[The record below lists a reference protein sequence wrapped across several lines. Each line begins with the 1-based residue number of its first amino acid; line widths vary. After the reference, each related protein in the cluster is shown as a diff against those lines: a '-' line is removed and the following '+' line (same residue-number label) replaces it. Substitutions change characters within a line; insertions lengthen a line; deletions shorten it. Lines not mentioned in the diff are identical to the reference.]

1 MRMQPA
7 HGRGVA
13 AALAAV
19 LTWSAV
25 LAAEPPVLSLSE
37 AIEQALAQ
45 NPTQSSRRLEV
56 ERAAEEQDVARGG
69 RWPTVDLKSSATRYG
84 YPSLVVPI
92 REIGVFPPLDDT
104 IYDIGVALALPL
116 YTGGRIAQGVVVADL
131 GKEIAVE
138 TERLGRQELT
148 FNVSS
153 VYLKILHL
161 GELDQAYAARIA
173 SLEAQ
178 ERRVQLLVK
187 VGKAPR
193 LDLLKTQV
201 LLTKA
206 RHDRLKIRHSRQE
219 AYTLLYNLLGSERPR
234 TETPLVAYAAGT
246 EPAWTLE
253 ALKRAAH
260 AQRPEIRISGDQ
272 LATREAQ
279 VEIARAARRPDVAL
293 VGAYRER
300 AGSDTEFLD
309 DWSVGVQLSLPLFD
323 GGVRAS
329 RVQQAALGREQAA
342 QAAEQTRLDVDK
354 QVEDAWNRHREA
366 LSRLDVTA
374 RSVQEAEEALA
385 IERLRYEQGVGLVTD
400 LLGAETSL
408 LTAQADR
415 LQAEFDLIVARVEVL
430 RASGQASA
438 EQVLALVAARPDT
451 ATERPVP

>member
-1 MRMQPA
+1 MSKRLR
-7 HGRGVA
+7 HGRAVVVGLA
-13 AALAAV
+13 AAFTWVTAQAAQ
-19 LTWSAV
+19 
-25 LAAEPPVLSLSE
+25 PPVLSLPE

-45 NPTQSSRRLEV
+45 NPTQSSRRLDV
-56 ERAAEEQDVARGG
+56 ERAAEEQDIARGG
-69 RWPTVDLKSSATRYG
+69 RLPTVDLKSSATRYG

-116 YTGGRIAQGVVVADL
+116 YTGGRLSQGIVVADL
-131 GKEIAVE
+131 GKNIAVE

-161 GELDQAYAARIA
+161 ADLDQAYAARIA

-206 RHDRLKIRHSRQE
+206 RHDRLKIQHSRQE
-219 AYTLLYNLLGSERPR
+219 AYTLLYNLLGSSRPQE
-234 TETPLVAYAAGT
+234 ETPLVPYAAGGD
-246 EPAWTLE
+246 PSWTLE
-253 ALKRAAH
+253 QLKTASREH
-260 AQRPEIRISGDQ
+260 RPEIRIATDQ
-272 LATREAQ
+272 ISTSEAQ
-279 VEIARAARRPDVAL
+279 VAIARAARRPDVSL

-300 AGSDTEFLD
+300 AGSDTDFID

-323 GGVRAS
+323 GGVRRN
-329 RVQQAALGREQAA
+329 RVDQAALAREQAA

-354 QVEDAWNRHREA
+354 QVEDAWNRYREA
-366 LSRLDVTA
+366 LSRVDVTA

-400 LLGAETSL
+400 LLDAETSL

-415 LQAEFDLIVARVEVL
+415 LQAEFDVIVARVEVL
-430 RASGQASA
+430 RATGELSTDR
-438 EQVLALVAARPDT
+438 VLSLVT
-451 ATERPVP
+451 AQSYTTKE